1 MSEQKEY
8 ISQSRENGM
17 LHISEDVLASIAGI
31 TVSEVEGVALP
42 GSGFGAE
49 IADILGKKNLGRGI
63 RITIGEE
70 NEITV
75 DCAILVEIGFSVM
88 DVSKSVQEA
97 VASNIENVTG
107 FKVSAVNVTVAG
119 VVLPRDSKR

>member
-1 MSEQKEY
+1 MNEQKEY
-8 ISQSRENGM
+8 ISQMRENGA

-31 TVSEVEGVALP
+31 TVSEIDGVALP

-63 RITIGEE
+63 RITISEE

-75 DCAILVEIGFSVM
+75 DCAIVVEIGFSIV
-88 DVSKSVQEA
+88 DICKNVQEA
-97 VASNIENVTG
+97 VSDNIENVTG
-107 FKVSAVNVTVAG
+107 FRVSAVNVTVAG
-119 VVLPRDSKR
+119 VALPKENKK